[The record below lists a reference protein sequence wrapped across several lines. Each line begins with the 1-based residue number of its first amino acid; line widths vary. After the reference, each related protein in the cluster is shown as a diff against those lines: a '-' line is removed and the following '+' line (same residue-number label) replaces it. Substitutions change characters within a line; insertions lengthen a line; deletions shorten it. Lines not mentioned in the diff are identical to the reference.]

1 MLKPLESGARVLSW
15 ASALKPEFVE
25 ACENAGICLWRMED
39 GFVRSVGLG
48 ADLVRPLSLV
58 FDSRGI
64 YYDATAPS
72 DLEVLLQ
79 ETHLSTELLERA
91 SRVRQQLV
99 DLRLSK
105 YNVGQ
110 AEPLKLPT
118 GRRRILVPGQVETD
132 ASIAK
137 GSPEIKT
144 NLGLLE
150 AVRAAN
156 PDAFIIYKPHPDVV
170 GGGRYGQ
177 IDSARVARSCDLELQ
192 QAAITDL
199 LDQVHEIHTLSSLT
213 GFEALLRGRK
223 VVTYGMPFY
232 AGWGLTTDRLVCSRR
247 TRRLTLDELVAGA
260 LILYPVYVDP
270 ASGDHI
276 NVETAI
282 AVLARQRVAGRNI
295 GLKTQ
300 LYRLFRNAFLKR

>member
-1 MLKPLESGARVLSW
+1 
-15 ASALKPEFVE
+15 
-25 ACENAGICLWRMED
+25 
-39 GFVRSVGLG
+39 
-48 ADLVRPLSLV
+48 
-58 FDSRGI
+58 
-64 YYDATAPS
+64 
-72 DLEVLLQ
+72 
-79 ETHLSTELLERA
+79 
-91 SRVRQQLV
+91 
-99 DLRLSK
+99 
-105 YNVGQ
+105 
-110 AEPLKLPT
+110 
-118 GRRRILVPGQVETD
+118 VPGQVETD

-295 GLKTQ
+295 GVKTQ